1 MTILDVEVGA
11 ANIHMAKNSSPL
23 PMILK
28 NTECPQK
35 KFLIKLIT
43 GSRFPTFAS
52 LNTCRFT
59 EGGKHVDLFS
69 DCAIQV
75 HFTVTSVR
83 NFFGTHCRYLDIN
96 IIFLLFDKDISSKET
111 ARLL

>member
-1 MTILDVEVGA
+1 MIYLLMTILDIEVGA
-11 ANIHMAKNSSPL
+11 ENIHMAKSSSTQ

-69 DCAIQV
+69 DCAIRV
-75 HFTVTSVR
+75 HFTGNSVR
-83 NFFGTHCRYLDIN
+83 NFILVLVSYFT
-96 IIFLLFDKDISSKET
+96 FLTKTSQLKGF
-111 ARLL
+111 